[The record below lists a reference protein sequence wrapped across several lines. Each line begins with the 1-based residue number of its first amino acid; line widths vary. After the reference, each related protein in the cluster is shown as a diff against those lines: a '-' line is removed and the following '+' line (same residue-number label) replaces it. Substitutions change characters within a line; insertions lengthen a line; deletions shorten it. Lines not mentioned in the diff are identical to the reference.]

1 MCADCCLQYNEGA
14 RPYECH
20 HCQAWLEPDMM
31 RPIVDKLKA
40 DRLKADCD
48 KRLHADTPTA
58 SRYLRP
64 CYYNLHSLRLSSK
77 A

>member
-20 HCQAWLEPDMM
+20 HCQASLEPDMM

-48 KRLHADTPTA
+48 KRLHADIPLPVAT
-58 SRYLRP
+58 
-64 CYYNLHSLRLSSK
+64 
-77 A
+77 